1 MTDDA
6 AATAAPEAFPEERST
21 LYVPGPAGLL
31 EVLAESPP
39 RRNRVP
45 AVAVICHPLPTH
57 GGTLR
62 NKVVH
67 MTARALRELGVRTV
81 RFNFRG
87 AGASEGEFDKGF
99 GETDD
104 LLAVVEWARS
114 VLPDCELWLAGF
126 SFGSYVA
133 ARAAQKLPVRQL
145 ISIAPPVHH
154 YDFAALERPDC
165 PWLVIQGDEDDVVP
179 PEKVYEWVESVDPP
193 PQLVKME
200 DTDHFFHRRLM
211 DLRGVIKNGVRHQI
225 PQRRDKVSN
234 G

>member
-1 MTDDA
+1 MSS
-6 AATAAPEAFPEERST
+6 APSAPDSFPDESTT
-21 LYVPGPAGLL
+21 LYLPGPAGVI
-31 EVLAESPP
+31 EVLAEPPSP
-39 RRNRVP
+39 RHALP
-45 AVAVICHPLPTH
+45 AVAVITHPLPTH

-67 MTARALRELGVRTV
+67 MTARALRELGLCTV

-87 AGASEGEFDKGF
+87 VGASEGEFDNGF

-104 LLAVVEWARS
+104 LLAVVEWVRE
-114 VLPDCELWLAGF
+114 VLPEHELWLAGF

-133 ARAAQKLPVRQL
+133 ARAAQRLPVRQL

-154 YDFAALERPDC
+154 YDFSALERPEC

-179 PEKVYEWVESVDPP
+179 PEAVYEWVESLDPS

-200 DTDHFFHRRLM
+200 ETDHFFHRRLM
-211 DLRGVIKNGVRHQI
+211 DLRGVIKNGVRHQL
-225 PQRRDKVSN
+225 PQPRAKAKASN

>member
-1 MTDDA
+1 MTSA
-6 AATAAPEAFPEERST
+6 PSVPEAFPDESST
-21 LYVPGPAGLL
+21 LHLPGPVGVL
-31 EVLAESPP
+31 EVLAEPP
-39 RRNRVP
+39 EP
-45 AVAVICHPLPTH
+45 DVALPVVAIICHPLPTH

-67 MTARALRELGVRTV
+67 MTGRALHEIGLYTV
-81 RFNFRG
+81 RMNFRG
-87 AGASEGEFDKGF
+87 VGASEGEYDKGV

-104 LLAVVEWARS
+104 LLAVAEWVQD
-114 VLPDCELWLAGF
+114 VLPDHELWLAGF

-179 PEKVYEWVESVDPP
+179 PENVYEWVESVEPP

-200 DTDHFFHRRLM
+200 ETDHFFHRRLM
-211 DLRGVIKNGVRHQI
+211 DLRGVIKNGVRHQL
-225 PQRRDKVSN
+225 PQPKEKASN

>member
-1 MTDDA
+1 MTSA
-6 AATAAPEAFPEERST
+6 AVPSAPEAFPDESMT
-21 LYVPGPAGLL
+21 LTLPGPVGAL
-31 EVLAESPP
+31 EVFAEPP
-39 RRNRVP
+39 EPDTRRP
-45 AVAVICHPLPTH
+45 AVAIVCHPLPTH

-67 MTARALRELGVRTV
+67 MTARALRELGLYTV

-87 AGASEGEFDKGF
+87 VGDSEGEFGDGF

-104 LLAVVEWARS
+104 LLAVADWVS
-114 VLPDCELWLAGF
+114 KVLPGCELWLAGF

-133 ARAAQKLPVRQL
+133 ARAAQKLDIRQL

-165 PWLVIQGDEDDVVP
+165 AWLIIQGDEDDVVP
-179 PEKVYEWVESVDPP
+179 PDAVYKWAEEIEPE

-200 DTDHFFHRRLM
+200 ETDHFFHRRLM
-211 DLRGVIKNGVRHQI
+211 DLRGVIKNGVRSQL
-225 PQRRDKVSN
+225 PET
-234 G
+234 GA